1 MTHIYRVRVGR
12 AKPQYFGD
20 RPSTDQHA
28 QALADRA
35 NETVTIEHCQLIDLS
50 PTTIAVRLLN
60 GGEWCA
66 AHRVLRY
73 VKPRPQQRVA

>member
-12 AKPQYFGD
+12 LRPTYFGD
-20 RPSTDQHA
+20 RPSTDQRA
-28 QALADRA
+28 QALADQTS
-35 NETVTIEHCQLIDLS
+35 ETVIIERCQLIDLS
-50 PTTIAVRLLN
+50 PTSIAVRLLN

-66 AHRVLRY
+66 EHRVLRY